1 MKDLDIS
8 KVYLAAI
15 SGRDAFRNEIDKRRV
30 TSKQP
35 KPKPYR
41 PKWTDK
47 SQFGKYFEEKVR
59 NYWENKNNSKK
70 N

>member
-35 KPKPYR
+35 KPKPNR

-47 SQFGKYFEEKVR
+47 SPFGKSFEEKVR
-59 NYWENKNNSKK
+59 NSWENKKNSKK

>member
-15 SGRDAFRNEIDKRRV
+15 VDRDAFRNEIDKRRV
-30 TSKQP
+30 TLKQP

-41 PKWTDK
+41 TKWTDK
-47 SQFGKYFEEKVR
+47 SPFGKSFEEKVR
-59 NYWENKNNSKK
+59 KYWENIKNSKK